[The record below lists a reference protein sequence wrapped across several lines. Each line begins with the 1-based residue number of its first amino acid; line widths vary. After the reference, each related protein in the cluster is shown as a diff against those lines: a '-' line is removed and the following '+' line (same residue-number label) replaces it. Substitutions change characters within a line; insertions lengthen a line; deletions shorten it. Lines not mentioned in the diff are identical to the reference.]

1 MMLTDKCSVTYN
13 LSAMPE
19 KEINA
24 AIHLLENE
32 LKRYEKLLDDSITN
46 DEILYKT
53 KIILRKLKQ
62 VSEDLNELKRLK
74 KIK

>member
-1 MMLTDKCSVTYN
+1 MSTDKCSVTHI

-24 AIHLLENE
+24 AISVLEIE

-46 DEILYKT
+46 NEILAKT

>member
-1 MMLTDKCSVTYN
+1 MLTDKCSVTYN

>member
-53 KIILRKLKQ
+53 KIILRKLKKI
-62 VSEDLNELKRLK
+62 SGELNELKRLK

>member
-1 MMLTDKCSVTYN
+1 MLTDKCSVTYN

-53 KIILRKLKQ
+53 KIILRKLKKI
-62 VSEDLNELKRLK
+62 SEELNELKRLK

>member
-1 MMLTDKCSVTYN
+1 MSADKYSVTHN

-24 AIHLLENE
+24 AIIVLESE
-32 LKRYEKLLDDSITN
+32 LKHYEKLLDESITN
-46 DEILYKT
+46 NEILLKT

-74 KIK
+74 AIK

>member
-1 MMLTDKCSVTYN
+1 MLTDKCSVTYN

-53 KIILRKLKQ
+53 KIILRKLKKI
-62 VSEDLNELKRLK
+62 SGELNELKRLK

>member
-1 MMLTDKCSVTYN
+1 MLTDKCSVTPN

-24 AIHLLENE
+24 AIVLLESE
-32 LKRYEKLLDDSITN
+32 LKHYEKLLDESISN
-46 DEILYKT
+46 NEILSRT

-62 VSEDLNELKRLK
+62 VSEDLNKLKRLK
-74 KIK
+74 AIK

>member
-1 MMLTDKCSVTYN
+1 MILTDKCSVTYN

-24 AIHLLENE
+24 AILVLENQ
-32 LKRYEKLLDDSITN
+32 LKHYEKLLDDSITN
-46 DEILYKT
+46 NEILSKT

-74 KIK
+74 AIK

>member
-1 MMLTDKCSVTYN
+1 MSTDKCCATHI

-19 KEINA
+19 KELNA
-24 AIHLLENE
+24 AISVLENE
-32 LKRYEKLLDDSITN
+32 LKRYEKLLDESITN
-46 DEILYKT
+46 NEILAKT

>member
-1 MMLTDKCSVTYN
+1 MMSADKCSATYN

-24 AIHLLENE
+24 AIIVLESE
-32 LKRYEKLLDDSITN
+32 LKHYEKLLDESITN
-46 DEILYKT
+46 NEILLKT

-74 KIK
+74 AIK